1 MAALATGIGNGDR
14 SRPPESCPAETPDKE
29 AIMSLFDDVKKNLM
43 EWYTVSSDKTT
54 EVARITT
61 RRYDKFGISRDIE
74 RQFSELGSLI
84 YNGIKEERQ
93 DLLADPAVRALL
105 ERIKGLEDELKV
117 KNEEIENIQEEF
129 HQRRA
134 RTAEAGN
141 VSETVITQPVLDEG
155 GEESAILVEPVV
167 VDVEEPAVGDV
178 IREEKAEETDPEKE
192 G

>member
-1 MAALATGIGNGDR
+1 
-14 SRPPESCPAETPDKE
+14 
-29 AIMSLFDDVKKNLM
+29 MSLFDDVKKNLM

-84 YNGIKEERQ
+84 YNGMKEERQ
-93 DLLADPAVRALL
+93 DLLASPAVHALL
-105 ERIKGLEDELKV
+105 ERIKGLEDELRL

-129 HQRRA
+129 SQRRA
-134 RTAEAGN
+134 HAAAAQK
-141 VSETVITQPVLDEG
+141 VSETILTQPVLDEG
-155 GEESAILVEPVV
+155 GEDSAILVEPVV
-167 VDVEEPAVGDV
+167 VDVEDPVAAEAQVG
-178 IREEKAEETDPEKE
+178 EKAEESDPEKE

>member
-1 MAALATGIGNGDR
+1 
-14 SRPPESCPAETPDKE
+14 
-29 AIMSLFDDVKKNLM
+29 MSLFDEVKNNLM

-74 RQFSELGSLI
+74 RQFGELGSLI
-84 YNGIKEERQ
+84 FNGIKEDRQ
-93 DLLADPAVRALL
+93 ELLADPAVLALL

-117 KNEEIENIQEEF
+117 KNEEIDNIQHDF
-129 HQRRA
+129 KQRRA
-134 RTAEAGN
+134 RTAAAGT

-155 GEESAILVEPVV
+155 GEESAILVEPTQVE
-167 VDVEEPAVGDV
+167 VDESAAGDV
-178 IREEKAEETDPEKE
+178 AGQEKAEEIDPEKE